1 MFFRNFDVYF
11 ILINQCRLVKI
22 FLPQGAQSDALS
34 LPALSLPIP
43 IVIGSRNEIQS
54 PQVYAHLSIAL

>member
-1 MFFRNFDVYF
+1 
-11 ILINQCRLVKI
+11 
-22 FLPQGAQSDALS
+22 
-34 LPALSLPIP
+34 LPIP